1 MTNRKNILVMAHSRT
16 EIREKLLD
24 AFGQQCCFQFAETPD
39 SVTIKQLQMAD
50 AIIGEPDEAQLA
62 NATHLQWLQ
71 LTWAGA
77 DRYTQ
82 MTGFPDRVTLTN
94 ASGAFGTIIAEYV
107 IGAILSL
114 YRGLPVYWENQQKHL
129 WKKQD
134 ADETI
139 YGKNALILGAGDLG
153 RTIAGR
159 LKAFGA
165 YTVGIRKRPECPDAF
180 DEIHPIRELD
190 SLLPEADLLIG
201 CLPGTPETA
210 GLLGR
215 ARLQRMKADA
225 LLVNVGRGSLL
236 HTADLAE
243 VLAGGHLR
251 GAILDVTEIEPLPE
265 SSPLWDLKNVL
276 LTPHIA
282 GPSFA
287 RNTGTQAWI
296 WEICMDNLRR
306 YLAGAP
312 LSHVVNRQ
320 AGY

>member
-1 MTNRKNILVMAHSRT
+1 MTNRKNILVMARSRT

-180 DEIHPIRELD
+180 DEIHPIPNWIPCCRKQICSSD
-190 SLLPEADLLIG
+190 AFPERLKP
-201 CLPGTPETA
+201 PGF
-210 GLLGR
+210 
-215 ARLQRMKADA
+215 
-225 LLVNVGRGSLL
+225 S
-236 HTADLAE
+236 
-243 VLAGGHLR
+243 
-251 GAILDVTEIEPLPE
+251 
-265 SSPLWDLKNVL
+265 
-276 LTPHIA
+276 
-282 GPSFA
+282 
-287 RNTGTQAWI
+287 
-296 WEICMDNLRR
+296 
-306 YLAGAP
+306 GAP
-312 LSHVVNRQ
+312 DSS
-320 AGY
+320 G